1 MYASQILEEPKSWVY
16 NCHINTLPYSW
27 LSHPEWSYSVQP
39 GVLFRM
45 PNSVQPVVLPQ
56 MPYFVGVPYYTP
68 YRYYTEPDSAKK
80 PQSGGAKCF
89 SSSNFVSTQTG
100 SQGFFNFFWH
110 GKYNKCADDVD
121 FHFVR
126 HIRHIAS
133 VMAVDFFQKLLKFS
147 QQKGSILLTKFD
159 WF

>member
-27 LSHPEWSYSVQP
+27 LSHPKWSYSVQP

-45 PNSVQPVVLPQ
+45 PNSVQPGVPPQ
-56 MPYFVGVPYYTP
+56 MPYFVCPTILRIDTIRSPIPQKNPTP
-68 YRYYTEPDSAKK
+68 V
-80 PQSGGAKCF
+80 GAKCF

-121 FHFVR
+121 FHFAW
-126 HIRHIAS
+126 HIHHIAS